1 MSEFERTRRDSAGT
15 DFTGQQFPEDF
26 SLDEAAF
33 AKQLR
38 ELYPLEEEILP
49 PHFIQTV
56 MDDSWHAATPP
67 GYEQKLTYSVFS
79 RLDLPRGPLF
89 PLRSR
94 TPWNNIRNTF
104 TRSPRPLAAS
114 LVAVALL
121 MVFSIVVASPSF
133 AAGMQLLLAHTGVRQ
148 VSHYPA
154 DIHTTV
160 PMQPYKSAM
169 LIPNIP
175 VSWLGLKAGKY
186 LFDGAQAL
194 PAETWSDGPIVDVQY
209 SLPQDSPGSGVLD
222 IREFKVASHLSAV
235 LQVVQEGSA
244 TWLSIDGIPAVYVNG
259 TWMDRAVRQQPL
271 PDAPTWKFGQR
282 SELMIEKN
290 GVVFWIVGDQR
301 DGATQQELVKLARQL
316 AVTNS
321 RILRPNPITLHAL
334 GESFM
339 QIFQA
344 TEGHE
349 LYYLVPRGATLTSDT
364 GFIVSS
370 DNISY

>member
-1 MSEFERTRRDSAGT
+1 
-15 DFTGQQFPEDF
+15 
-26 SLDEAAF
+26 
-33 AKQLR
+33 
-38 ELYPLEEEILP
+38 
-49 PHFIQTV
+49 
-56 MDDSWHAATPP
+56 
-67 GYEQKLTYSVFS
+67 
-79 RLDLPRGPLF
+79 
-89 PLRSR
+89 
-94 TPWNNIRNTF
+94 
-104 TRSPRPLAAS
+104 
-114 LVAVALL
+114 
-121 MVFSIVVASPSF
+121 
-133 AAGMQLLLAHTGVRQ
+133 
-148 VSHYPA
+148 
-154 DIHTTV
+154 
-160 PMQPYKSAM
+160 M
-169 LIPNIP
+169 LSPNIP
-175 VSWLGLKAGKY
+175 ISWLGLKAGKY
-186 LFDGAQAL
+186 LFDGAQTL

-222 IREFKVASHLSAV
+222 IREFKVASNLSAV

-316 AVTNS
+316 VVTNS

-344 TEGHE
+344 PEGRE
-349 LYYLVPRGATLTSDT
+349 LYYLVPRGATLNSDT
-364 GFIVSS
+364 GFIVPS